1 MIYRNFESMPLTLTV
16 RDIADTLS
24 IGMNRAYALVNEG
37 QLKSL
42 RIGNQIRIPRDCF
55 KAFLSTETESA

>member
-1 MIYRNFESMPLTLTV
+1 MVYKNFEAMPLTLTV

-55 KAFLSTETESA
+55 QAFLMGENESA